1 MKESISYTFILN
13 IVITFVFI
21 CFAVIMGIFSYNR
34 AFRAG
39 VIITDAIEKYEGF
52 NCLSEEE
59 INKKL
64 RTISY
69 NVPFE
74 ADCSK
79 ADEDDQCRVDTNRNY
94 AVVSYN
100 LDDKGTEK
108 LDSSNGLTT
117 KYIDEDE
124 MNSVYICD
132 GNSACTN
139 TKKYQYG
146 VFTYMYV
153 DLPVVSSLLKLSVFS
168 KTNVMYEF
176 RDINLAGLN
185 GNPYDG
191 RLIPEYITEENKKN
205 KFKHADLFYLALT
218 NEMLNRAAGS
228 GVGLDVTD
236 LEYSARLAFQHD
248 PSGNF
253 PKILAND
260 VSTVKNGY
268 SQEHACGYT
277 YDYSKY

>member
-79 ADEDDQCRVDTNRNY
+79 ADEDDKCRVDTNRNY

-100 LDDKGTEK
+100 LDDKGTE
-108 LDSSNGLTT
+108 
-117 KYIDEDE
+117 YINNDV
-124 MNSVYICD
+124 MNSAYTCKEY
-132 GNSACTN
+132 GYCTN
-139 TKKYQYG
+139 TKNTNMVYSHICMLIYQ
-146 VFTYMYV
+146 
-153 DLPVVSSLLKLSVFS
+153 
-168 KTNVMYEF
+168 
-176 RDINLAGLN
+176 
-185 GNPYDG
+185 
-191 RLIPEYITEENKKN
+191 
-205 KFKHADLFYLALT
+205 
-218 NEMLNRAAGS
+218 
-228 GVGLDVTD
+228 
-236 LEYSARLAFQHD
+236 
-248 PSGNF
+248 
-253 PKILAND
+253 
-260 VSTVKNGY
+260 
-268 SQEHACGYT
+268 
-277 YDYSKY
+277 

>member
-100 LDDKGTEK
+100 LDDKGTE
-108 LDSSNGLTT
+108 
-117 KYIDEDE
+117 YINNDV
-124 MNSVYICD
+124 MNSAYTCKEY
-132 GNSACTN
+132 GYCTN

-168 KTNVMYEF
+168 KTSVMHEF
-176 RDINLAGLN
+176 RDI
-185 GNPYDG
+185 
-191 RLIPEYITEENKKN
+191 YITENTPYEPYDKRFLPDYILSDNESYAGYPYTK
-205 KFKHADLFYLALT
+205 AYLFSEKIAE
-218 NEMLNRAAGS
+218 EMANRAAGS

-236 LEYSARLAFQHD
+236 IEYSARLAFQHD
-248 PSGNF
+248 PAGNF
-253 PKILAND
+253 PKIEPND
-260 VSTVKNGY
+260 VATVLGGY
-268 SQEHACGYT
+268 NEHKCGYT